1 MDRTGIMAEA
11 RIMDMAID
19 RPTMAAGVAM
29 LRHTMAGGAPVTMAD
44 IAGVVA
50 VIMVVAAIME
60 AARFMAVVDAIDLS

>member
-1 MDRTGIMAEA
+1 
-11 RIMDMAID
+11 
-19 RPTMAAGVAM
+19 
-29 LRHTMAGGAPVTMAD
+29 MAD